1 MAFLQGS
8 RSGLSHI
15 TEVTYGVTPATPTFI
30 DTPYTTHTLNLAKE
44 RVSGRDIQVD
54 RMLRVDRHG
63 NRSAAGDVVVDMRN
77 GNYDSWLESA
87 FMSTWASNVLKI
99 GTTLKSFSIEDSAN
113 DTAST
118 DAFRLFTG
126 MAVSKYSCSIKP
138 NNMVTGTFSFMG
150 KDMVAAL
157 TKYETTLTAGAI
169 NKPYDAYS
177 GTIKISDAGS
187 ALSAVASITGID
199 FTVDNSFNPTYVVGS
214 PTTPQLEYGMA
225 NVSGT
230 ITAYFEDLSLIN
242 RFINETETA
251 FEVQVDSPDVTAG
264 QTYLFPRVKINAA
277 DVPVDNPQSRIITLP
292 FQALYDTTE
301 NTSVK
306 ITRLT

>member
-15 TEVTYGVTPATPTFI
+15 TEVTYGTTPATPTFI
-30 DTPYTTHTLNLAKE
+30 EIPYTSHSLNLSKE
-44 RVSGRDIQVD
+44 RVSGRDLQVD

-77 GNYDSWLESA
+77 GNYDSFLESA
-87 FMSTWASNVLKI
+87 FMSTWAANVLKI

-157 TKYETTLTAGAI
+157 TKYETTLTPGAI

-177 GTIKISDAGS
+177 GTIKIADAGS
-187 ALSAVASITGID
+187 ALVSVAQITGID

-225 NVSGT
+225 NVTGT
-230 ITAYFEDLSLIN
+230 VTAYFEDLSLIN
-242 RFINETETA
+242 RFINEVETG

-264 QTYLFPRVKINAA
+264 QTYLFPRIKINAA

-301 NTSVK
+301 NTSIK